1 MNLHLP
7 LSGQRLAS
15 LKNGMNQRAFMWYR
29 RAMLGLLLTF
39 IMVLGTINPAQ
50 LLLDERP
57 SEIDR
62 ANGEEINFNGQGYL
76 LNKVD
81 RNTTTNEMELQRPEI
96 TWAPTTGGGLMI
108 TRAHGCMAHDTTNEL
123 VYLMGGRTD
132 PDPQQSNDEAAT
144 NLIEIWN
151 QSCLLYTSPSPR
163 DRTRSRMPSSA

>member
-1 MNLHLP
+1 MGKPVRGSRATYSRTIVPIKGCILPVIMNLHLP

-29 RAMLGLLLTF
+29 RAMLGLLLTL

-123 VYLMGGRTD
+123 VYLMGG
-132 PDPQQSNDEAAT
+132 
-144 NLIEIWN
+144 
-151 QSCLLYTSPSPR
+151 
-163 DRTRSRMPSSA
+163 